1 MFRTFRAMAV
11 SACLAPLVAGAQAIS
26 PLGSP
31 VWSTNAELLAVESV
45 RELSSGDLIV
55 LDSRGP
61 ALYLVS
67 RDGTSA
73 RSLVTL
79 GAGPGEVQRPRGLW
93 ALTGDSTA
101 VPDVALRRLLIL
113 GPSGEP
119 VRVESLPDVLP
130 EMVFGI
136 SELAEGTTALFP
148 ATWSP
153 TSGRSDSV
161 PILRWRLRTSRLDTL
176 GAIHRIRPEAA
187 RRGDLPQPPTGVV
200 VLYLQ
205 NDVLIAS
212 ATGRYG
218 VLNAAQYR
226 VDIYNAAGT
235 RLVRGVP
242 YSIPRVPTTEAE
254 RRRMAPGMIPA
265 FKPPFT
271 ENGHHL
277 DPSDRAWIR
286 RSRRAGDS
294 TYTYDV
300 FSPRGVHERTLVFP
314 NNGRIV
320 AVTARGVY
328 AVDRDDDGFEH
339 LRRYSLPRP

>member
-1 MFRTFRAMAV
+1 MLRKLRAMTAFV
-11 SACLAPLVAGAQAIS
+11 SLVPFVAGAQAIS

-31 VWSTNAELLAVESV
+31 VWSTSAELLAVESV
-45 RELSSGDLIV
+45 RELSTGDLIV

-61 ALYLVS
+61 ALYFVS

-93 ALTGDSTA
+93 ALTGDTTA

-119 VRVESLPDVLP
+119 VRVEPLPDALP

-136 SELAEGTTALFP
+136 SELAEGTTAVFP

-153 TSGRSDSV
+153 TAGRSDSV
-161 PILRWRLRTSRLDTL
+161 AILRWRLRSTRLDTL

-187 RRGDLPQPPTGVV
+187 RRGDFPQPPTGLLVP
-200 VLYLQ
+200 YLP

-212 ATGRYG
+212 TTGRFA

-226 VDIYNAAGT
+226 VDIYSAAGA
-235 RLVRGVP
+235 RLVTGVP
-242 YSIPRVPTTEAE
+242 YPIARVATTEVE
-254 RRRMAPGMIPA
+254 RGRMAPGMIPER
-265 FKPPFT
+265 KPPFT

-286 RSRRAGDS
+286 RSRRSGDS

-314 NNGRIV
+314 DNGRIV

-328 AVDRDDDGFEH
+328 AVDRDDDGFER
-339 LRRYSLPRP
+339 LRRYAHPRP